1 MEDRKPFAG
10 KVVTVTGAAH
20 GIGLA
25 TVHYLVARGATVS
38 MVDIAKSSALQ
49 KVEEKV
55 LQDFP
60 DARISHKSVDV
71 RDRKSVE
78 NWIEDTKEI
87 FGRIDGCVNN
97 AGK

>member
-1 MEDRKPFAG
+1 MDNTKPFAG

-25 TVHYLVARGATVS
+25 TVYYLVARGATVS
-38 MVDIAKSSALQ
+38 MIDLVRSALE

-55 LQDFP
+55 LQEFP
-60 DARISHKSVDV
+60 DARISHKAVDV
-71 RDRKSVE
+71 RNKQSVE
-78 NWIEDTKEI
+78 KWIEDTKEI

-97 AGK
+97 SGK